1 MKLPVIVIVGP
12 TAVGKTEI
20 SIDLAERVNA
30 EIVSADSRQLF
41 RFMDIG
47 TAKPDKTQLSK
58 VKHHFISI
66 LDPDSHYTAGDYSRD
81 ARNKIYEL
89 LNAGKNVIVVGGSGL
104 YLRALLKGIITINIK
119 NRGIKET
126 LIKTLNEKGL
136 PFLYNELT
144 TVDPALAGRLSPNDR
159 QRILRGLEVFM
170 ASGKR
175 LSELQLEQEE
185 AAAFPYVQIGLNRN
199 RKELYQ
205 KIDNR
210 VVKMIENGLVEE
222 VRDLKAKGYSQ
233 YNAFNTVGYKET
245 LLFLN
250 NRIDLNSMIELIQRN
265 TRRYAKR
272 QLTWFN
278 KVDDINWFNIP
289 DENLIDKILLL
300 VKQNQRG
307 L

>member
-1 MKLPVIVIVGP
+1 MFVDWHWL
-12 TAVGKTEI
+12 
-20 SIDLAERVNA
+20 
-30 EIVSADSRQLF
+30 
-41 RFMDIG
+41 
-47 TAKPDKTQLSK
+47 
-58 VKHHFISI
+58 HH
-66 LDPDSHYTAGDYSRD
+66 
-81 ARNKIYEL
+81 
-89 LNAGKNVIVVGGSGL
+89 
-104 YLRALLKGIITINIK
+104 
-119 NRGIKET
+119 
-126 LIKTLNEKGL
+126 
-136 PFLYNELT
+136 
-144 TVDPALAGRLSPNDR
+144 
-159 QRILRGLEVFM
+159 
-170 ASGKR
+170 
-175 LSELQLEQEE
+175 
-185 AAAFPYVQIGLNRN
+185 PYVQIGLNRN

-250 NRIDLNSMIELIQRN
+250 SRIDLNSMIDLIQRN